1 LTALLMPVVG
11 SGDSA
16 AAMVTISVPMNENMV
31 TNMTAPNP
39 WGIET
44 VWLP

>member
-1 LTALLMPVVG
+1 MPAVG

-16 AAMVTISVPMNENMV
+16 AAMVTISVSMNENMV

-39 WGIET
+39 WGMK
-44 VWLP
+44 PSGYHSD